1 MLSLGVSCNHDSGVV
16 VLDGS
21 EIIFAANEERY
32 TRKKFDY
39 GFPTYALLDAINF
52 CGTTNFDCLTFDGR
66 MQTPHPTR
74 QNLVF
79 ADVTWMSK
87 LTENRILAKTMFG
100 TSPGVALSR
109 LILRLLT
116 EPHRQHYRRTAA
128 KLGVATRIK
137 YAEHH
142 RAHAASSSMLFG
154 ASDGLAIT
162 VDAFGEGICAGVWT
176 LRDGVPY
183 RARTVPGFHSV
194 GMLYL
199 YVTHLLGFKPGQEG
213 KVTGLACHG
222 DGQAVHEVLKQ
233 KIGYDLKKRRFANV
247 NLGYG
252 RPAVELLRNYL
263 NGFDKADIAAGVQ
276 KTLEELVLQ
285 FIRDALSESGATKPP
300 LYLAGG
306 VFANVS
312 LNRRIAEELPVQS
325 VAVAPNMGDGG
336 LALGSALLN
345 HKERVEFRSLYLGTD
360 LGSTLVKVPLE
371 LWAQVTEISFDD
383 LPSAVARKLSAGEV
397 VAISRGRMEFGPRA
411 LGNRSIIASASEKG
425 INDSLNK
432 RLKRTEFMPFAPVVR
447 DIDAPK
453 YFKLTQPQW
462 TYENMTITCAV
473 QDVTRREA
481 PAIVHVDGTA
491 RPQILRREVNPF
503 IYDVLSAYSK
513 ITGLG
518 VLVNTSFNIHEEPIV
533 RDAESSIR
541 SFLTSN
547 LDALV
552 LEDKFFTR
560 RS

>member
-1 MLSLGVSCNHDSGVV
+1 VLSLGVSCNHDSGVAI
-16 VLDGS
+16 LDGS
-21 EIIFAANEERY
+21 EIVFAANEERY

-39 GFPTYALLDAINF
+39 GFPTNALLDAINF

-66 MQTPHPTR
+66 MQTPHPT
-74 QNLVF
+74 QPNFVF
-79 ADVTWMSK
+79 AETTWMSEIAEK
-87 LTENRILAKTMFG
+87 RVFAKSMFG

-116 EPHRQHYRRTAA
+116 EPHRQTYRKNAI
-128 KLGVATRIK
+128 KLGVDTRVK

-162 VDAFGEGICAGVWT
+162 VDAFGEGVCAGVWT
-176 LRDGVPY
+176 LRNGVPY
-183 RARTVPGFHSV
+183 RVRTVPGFHSV

-213 KVTGLACHG
+213 KVTGLAGHG
-222 DGQAVHEVLKQ
+222 DGRAVNEILLQRVR
-233 KIGYDLKKRRFANV
+233 YDFKKRRFSNID
-247 NLGYG
+247 LGYG
-252 RPAVELLRNYL
+252 RPAVELLGKCL
-263 NGFDKADIAAGVQ
+263 DGFKKEDIAAGVQ
-276 KTLEELVLQ
+276 QTLEELVLHY
-285 FIRDALSESGATKPP
+285 IKDALSESGATNPR

-345 HKERVEFRSLYLGTD
+345 HTERVEFRSLYLGTD
-360 LGSTLVKVPLE
+360 LASTLVKVPLD
-371 LWAQVTEISFDD
+371 LWARIAEISFDD
-383 LPSAVARKLSAGEV
+383 LPSAVAKKLASGEV
-397 VAISRGRMEFGPRA
+397 VAVSRGRMEYGPRA
-411 LGNRSIIASASEKG
+411 LGNRSILASATAKE
-425 INDSLNK
+425 INDSLNR

-447 DIDAPK
+447 DVDASR
-453 YFKLTQPQW
+453 YFNLTQPEW

-473 QDVTRREA
+473 QDITRRDA

-491 RPQILRREVNPF
+491 RPQILRRDRNPF
-503 IYDVLSAYSK
+503 VYDVLSAYAK
-513 ITGLG
+513 LTGRG

-533 RDAESSIR
+533 RDAETSIR

-552 LEDKFFTR
+552 LENRLFARK
-560 RS
+560 S